1 VPALKFP
8 KGTQVFERGD
18 KVFMV
23 APVSPLTVTDEQI
36 EEFAFAD
43 SVKRMRAQA
52 PNPMLAWFGGHYVE
66 ADAPNRNGAMWTA
79 GELAIK
85 AVTPMFMPV
94 TVMHDP
100 RTAVGLIADTVL
112 KTPQTH
118 PDAERSRIETALAL
132 WQHRFPEAVE
142 EALHNYRAGT
152 LMQSMECLAPEY
164 SCSVCGQ
171 TYQKL
176 PRGAEQANW
185 CDHLMASNPTGGYT
199 ASKRAGESPTAV
211 RILRQ
216 VCFTGTGLIY
226 GTRGARGADPHA
238 NLEAFQE
245 EVAEYHERSH
255 RTDTRKPRR
264 TRTSMDPIE
273 VAKSEYE
280 ALLKR
285 PEQKTLDAAIE
296 RAEAA
301 EAKVATLTE
310 EKAAAEKAKA
320 DAEEAKE
327 AAEKKVSDAEE
338 KAAAADLKTTRWEAL
353 GEGFKAKLGDKTKTR
368 LQEQAGTMKDDEWS
382 ERVEELAEAYGV
394 KADAGKPEGEEA
406 KDESVFTR
414 EEVSRSKAAGT
425 STEEETASA
434 QPSQAAQSN
443 VVGGLFSMAR
453 AGKL

>member
-1 VPALKFP
+1 MKFP

-23 APVSPLTVTDEQI
+23 APVTPLTVTDEQI

-43 SVKRMRAQA
+43 SVKKMRAQA

-118 PDAERSRIETALAL
+118 PDAERARIETALAL

-142 EALHNYRAGT
+142 EAMHNYRAGT

-164 SCSVCGQ
+164 SCSTCGQ

-185 CDHLMASNPTGGYT
+185 CDHLLASNPTGGYT

-264 TRTSMDPIE
+264 NRTSMDPIE

-285 PEQKTLDAAIE
+285 PEQSTLDAAVE

-301 EAKVATLTE
+301 EAKVSTLET

-338 KAAAADLKTTRWEAL
+338 KAAAANLKTERLDAL
-353 GEGFKAKLGDKTKTR
+353 GEGFKAKLGAKTKER
-368 LQEQAGTMKDDEWS
+368 LTEQAGTMKDDEWKS
-382 ERVEELAEAYGV
+382 RLEELAEAYGV
-394 KADAGKPEGEEA
+394 KPDEA
-406 KDESVFTR
+406 KASTDESDENVFTR
-414 EEVSRSKAAGT
+414 DEVARSKAAG
-425 STEEETASA
+425 SASEEETASA
-434 QPSQAAQSN
+434 KPSEAAQKN

>member
-1 VPALKFP
+1 MPVKFP

-43 SVKRMRAQA
+43 SVKRMRSQA
-52 PNPMLAWFGGHYVE
+52 PNPNLAWFGGHYVE
-66 ADAPNRNGAMWTA
+66 ADAANRNGAMWTA

-112 KTPQTH
+112 KTPDQH
-118 PDAERSRIETALAL
+118 QVPRSRIETALAL
-132 WQHRFPEAVE
+132 WAHRFPEAVE
-142 EALHNYRAGT
+142 EAMHNYKAGT

-164 SCSVCGQ
+164 SCSTCGM

-176 PRGAEQANW
+176 PRGAERANW
-185 CDHLMASNPTGGYT
+185 CSHLLESNPSGGYT
-199 ASKRAGESPTAV
+199 ARAGESPTAV

-301 EAKVATLTE
+301 EAKVATLEE

-338 KAAAADLKTTRWEAL
+338 KAAAADLKTKRLDAL
-353 GEGFKAKLGDKTKTR
+353 GEGFKAKLGAKTKER
-368 LQEQAGTMKDDEWS
+368 LTEQAGTMKDPEW
-382 ERVEELAEAYGV
+382 EARLEELAEAYGV
-394 KADAGKPEGEEA
+394 KPDEA
-406 KDESVFTR
+406 KASTEADGDETVFTR
-414 EEVSRSKAAGT
+414 DEVARSKTAGA
-425 STEEETASA
+425 SEEEHASA
-434 QPSQAAQSN
+434 QPSEAAQKN